1 MVSAMSD
8 IHESAGRFGYVPSVE
23 TSCYTLREWAWEF
36 LRQNKEFQE
45 AWQEA
50 RKNFTVVD
58 DRPKRRTIIESNR
71 SSKLS
76 QFSLRYSSLPFLD
89 AQAAKVIWTPDA
101 TNSVLRMY
109 AICRRKDL
117 SSPSLFRP
125 ENIACSMTRLIDAN
139 GIQHVLFQEEG
150 RSLQL
155 QVAGAPLEGPVYLFA
170 ETPVTHEQDVAYLKA
185 VHRFENLR
193 TTGHLLEG
201 DYRSDRYRP
210 RLSEVLDAL
219 KLSHDRSTH
228 RAIATKLYGGAR
240 VDKEWADTR
249 SGMRDHVRRLIQR
262 GRDLVS
268 GEYRNL
274 LS

>member
-1 MVSAMSD
+1 MSD

-139 GIQHVLFQEEG
+139 GIQHVL
-150 RSLQL
+150 
-155 QVAGAPLEGPVYLFA
+155 YLFA